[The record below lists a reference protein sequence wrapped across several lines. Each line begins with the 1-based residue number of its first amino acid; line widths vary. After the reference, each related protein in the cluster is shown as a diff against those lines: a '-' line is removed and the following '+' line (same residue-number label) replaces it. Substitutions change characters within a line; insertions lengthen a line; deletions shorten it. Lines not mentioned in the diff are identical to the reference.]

1 MRRSGGVSDNLA
13 VVRKHSRKNKE
24 ADIAARAEVIRAV
37 PPIDD
42 CLKVAEATPELAGLS
57 RTYLKLMVQRA
68 QAELRAAILA
78 GREAPARDR
87 AGTIDAVVRAAARAV
102 AADEPLLRPV
112 VNATGV
118 VLHTNLG
125 RALLAESA
133 IEAVA
138 MAARS
143 AVNLEYDL
151 ETGGRGDRDTIVEDE
166 ICALTGAEAATVVNN
181 NAAAVVLALN
191 SLAERREVIVSRG
204 EMIEIGGSFRLP
216 DVMAK
221 SGAILREVG
230 TTNRTHPADY
240 ADAIGPDTALLLKVH
255 PSNYRVVGFTSEV
268 TLEDLVEIGRA
279 RGIDVME
286 DLGAGALIDLAEY
299 GIPREP
305 IVRDRI
311 ATGAAIV
318 TFSGDKLL
326 GGPQAGV
333 IVGRRAVIDR
343 IKRNPLKRAL
353 RCDKLTLA
361 ALSATMRLYL
371 RAGDLAHELPT
382 LRILSRRAS
391 EIGAIA
397 PRAREIVA
405 ERLGDGYVVEIIEV
419 TSQVGSGA
427 MPVEELKSVALRV
440 THPEKSTNAIAAM
453 FRRARIIGRVAD
465 DSFHLDL
472 RTIEDPAVFSVKL
485 ETD

>member
-1 MRRSGGVSDNLA
+1 M
-13 VVRKHSRKNKE
+13 
-24 ADIAARAEVIRAV
+24 IRAL
-37 PPIDD
+37 PPIDE
-42 CLKVAEATPELAGLS
+42 CIKVAEANPAMAEFS
-57 RTYLKLMVQRA
+57 RSYIKVIVQRA
-68 QAELRAAILA
+68 QSNIRAAILA
-78 GREAPARDR
+78 GRNTHPRNRD
-87 AGTIDAVVRAAARAV
+87 AMIDAVVRAAANAA
-102 AADEPLLRPV
+102 AADEPVLRPV

-125 RALLAESA
+125 RAILAESA
-133 IEAVA
+133 IEAVV

-151 ETGGRGDRDTIVEDE
+151 ETGARGDRDTIVEDE
-166 ICALTGAEAATVVNN
+166 ICALAGAEAATVVNN

-191 SLAERREVIVSRG
+191 SLAEGREVIVSRG

-230 TTNRTHPADY
+230 TTNRTHPNDY
-240 ADAIGPDTALLLKVH
+240 ADAIVPETALMLKVH

-268 TLEDLVEIGRA
+268 TLEDLVEIGRE
-279 RGIDVME
+279 RRIDVME
-286 DLGAGALIDLAEY
+286 DLGAGALIDLTEY

-311 ATGAAIV
+311 AAGATVV

-333 IVGRRAVIDR
+333 IVGRRAAIDR

-371 RAGDLAHELPT
+371 RSRDLGDELPT
-382 LRILSRRAS
+382 LRILRRSVS

-405 ERLGDGYVVEIIEV
+405 ERLGDGYIVEIV
-419 TSQVGSGA
+419 DTASQVGSGA

-440 THPEKSTNAIAAM
+440 THPGKSANAIATM

-465 DSFHLDL
+465 DSFILDL

>member
-1 MRRSGGVSDNLA
+1 VP
-13 VVRKHSRKNKE
+13 KHSRKNRD
-24 ADIAARAEVIRAV
+24 ADSNERAELVRAV
-37 PPIDD
+37 PPIDE
-42 CLKVAEATPELAGLS
+42 CIRAAEALPALAGFS
-57 RTYLKLMVQRA
+57 RSYIKVMVQRA
-68 QAELRAAILA
+68 QTELRASILA
-78 GREAPARDR
+78 GRDGKSRDR
-87 AGTIDAVVRAAARAV
+87 TAMIDAVVRAAAHAV
-102 AADEPLLRPV
+102 AADEPVLRPV

-125 RALLAESA
+125 RAILAESA
-133 IEAVA
+133 VEAVV

-151 ETGGRGDRDTIVEDE
+151 GTGARGDRDTIVEDE
-166 ICALTGAEAATVVNN
+166 ICELTGAEAATVVNN

-191 SLAERREVIVSRG
+191 TLAEGREVIVSRG

-230 TTNRTHPADY
+230 TTNRTHPGDY

-268 TLEDLVEIGRA
+268 TLEDLVGIGRE

-286 DLGAGALIDLAEY
+286 DLGAGALIDLTKF
-299 GIPREP
+299 GIAREP
-305 IVRDRI
+305 IVRERI
-311 ATGAAIV
+311 GAGAAVV

-333 IVGRRAVIDR
+333 IVGRRAAIDR

-371 RAGDLAHELPT
+371 RSRDLRDELPT
-382 LRILSRRAS
+382 LRILGRSVR
-391 EIGAIA
+391 EIAAIA

-405 ERLGDGYVVEIIEV
+405 ECLAGGYLVEIV
-419 TSQVGSGA
+419 DAASQVGSGA

-440 THPEKSTNAIAAM
+440 THPEKSANAIAAM
-453 FRRARIIGRVAD
+453 FRRARIIGRLVD

-472 RTIEDPAVFSVKL
+472 RSIEDPAVFAVKL

>member
-1 MRRSGGVSDNLA
+1 MP
-13 VVRKHSRKNKE
+13 KHSRKNRD
-24 ADIAARAEVIRAV
+24 ADNAARADLIRAL
-37 PPIDD
+37 PPIDA
-42 CLKVAEATPELAGLS
+42 CIRAAESNPALAGFS
-57 RTYLKLMVQRA
+57 RTYLKVMVQRA
-68 QAELRAAILA
+68 QAEIRAAILA
-78 GREAPARDR
+78 GRDTLPRDR
-87 AGTIDAVVRAAARAV
+87 DALVDAVVIAAARAV
-102 AADEPLLRPV
+102 AADEPVLAPV

-133 IEAVA
+133 IEAVE

-151 ETGGRGDRDTIVEDE
+151 ETGARGDRDSIVEDE

-191 SLAERREVIVSRG
+191 SLAEGREVIVSRG

-216 DVMAK
+216 DVMSK

-230 TTNRTHPADY
+230 TTNRTHPNDY
-240 ADAIGPDTALLLKVH
+240 ADAIGPDAALLLKVH

-286 DLGAGALIDLAEY
+286 DLGAGALIDLTEF

-311 ATGAAIV
+311 AAGAAVV

-333 IVGRRAVIDR
+333 IVGRRAALDR

-371 RAGDLAHELPT
+371 RSKDLGSELPT
-382 LRILSRRAS
+382 LRFLGRSVS
-391 EIGAIA
+391 EIASIA

-405 ERLGDGYVVEIIEV
+405 ERLGPGFVVEIV
-419 TSQVGSGA
+419 DTSSQVGSGA

-440 THPEKSTNAIAAM
+440 THPDKSANAIAAM
-453 FRRARIIGRVAD
+453 FRRTRIIGRIAD
-465 DSFHLDL
+465 DSFILDL
-472 RTIEDPAVFSVKL
+472 RTIDDPAVFAVKL
-485 ETD
+485 ETG

>member
-1 MRRSGGVSDNLA
+1 VPR
-13 VVRKHSRKNKE
+13 HSRKPNSDAH
-24 ADIAARAEVIRAV
+24 ADLIRAL
-37 PPIDD
+37 PPIDE
-42 CLKVAEATPELAGLS
+42 CIRAAESNPALAGFS
-57 RTYLKLMVQRA
+57 RTYIKVIVQRA
-68 QAELRAAILA
+68 QADIRAAILA
-78 GREAPARDR
+78 GSDTLPRTRD
-87 AGTIDAVVRAAARAV
+87 ALLDAVVRAAARAV
-102 AADEPLLRPV
+102 VADEPVLAPV

-125 RALLAESA
+125 RAILAESA
-133 IEAVA
+133 IEAVE

-151 ETGGRGDRDTIVEDE
+151 ATGTRGDRDSLVEDE

-191 SLAERREVIVSRG
+191 SLAEGREVIVSRG

-230 TTNRTHPADY
+230 TTNRTHSRDY
-240 ADAIGPDTALLLKVH
+240 ADAIGSDTALLLKVH

-268 TLEDLVEIGRA
+268 TLEDLVDIGRE

-286 DLGAGALIDLAEY
+286 DLGAGALIDLTAY

-311 ATGAAIV
+311 AAGAAVV

-333 IVGRRAVIDR
+333 IVGRRTTIDR

-371 RAGDLAHELPT
+371 RAKDLGSALPT
-382 LRILSRRAS
+382 LRFLGRSLS

-405 ERLGDGYVVEIIEV
+405 ERLGSGYLVEIVEAA
-419 TSQVGSGA
+419 SQVGSGA

-440 THPEKSTNAIAAM
+440 THPDKSANAIAAM
-453 FRRARIIGRVAD
+453 FRRARIIGRIAD
-465 DSFHLDL
+465 DSFLLDL
-472 RTIEDPAVFSVKL
+472 RTIEDPAVFAVKL
-485 ETD
+485 ETDR